1 MTHKELGSKHII
13 VTGFIGDK
21 IEKPAKKINT
31 GKQKLHKAE
40 KSITAAKKD
49 FEVAFNQTMKAFK
62 QDATDKISQ
71 TEKRIQELKDKIL
84 DTSKEIESVSMD
96 YIERLEESKK
106 NLADKLNEYE
116 EMGSEDWNSFKHQFS
131 DEIDNFETSVTNFL
145 QQQMQKN
152 DPEDKSHV

>member
-21 IEKPAKKINT
+21 IVKPAKKINT
-31 GKQKLHKAE
+31 GKEKLHTVE
-40 KSITAAKKD
+40 NSITAAKKD

-116 EMGSEDWNSFKHQFS
+116 ELGSEDWNSFKHQFS
-131 DEIDNFETSVTNFL
+131 DEMDNFETSVTNFL

-152 DPEDKSHV
+152 DPEEKSHV